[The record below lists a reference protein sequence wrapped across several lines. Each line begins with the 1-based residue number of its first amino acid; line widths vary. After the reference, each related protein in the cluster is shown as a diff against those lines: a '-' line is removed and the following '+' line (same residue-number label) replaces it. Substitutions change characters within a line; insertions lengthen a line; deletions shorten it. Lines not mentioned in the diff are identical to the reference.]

1 MKKLESSL
9 KNMVIVLTAITV
21 IATGLL
27 AYVNQLTAGP
37 IAEANAKALSDAIAV
52 VVPGFDNNPAEA
64 PETIEL
70 DGATYKIYKATKGG
84 EFIGAAVES
93 SANGFGG
100 ALSVLVGFDK
110 EGNIIDYS
118 LLSHA
123 ETPGLGSKAA
133 DWFKKGAKGDIT
145 GMNPGQGAL
154 VVNKDGG
161 QIDAITASTIT
172 TRAFLK
178 AVNNAYAAYSG
189 QNVDGASGATQ
200 QVSETVAE
208 NATACDAQCEGNE
221 ACKQVCD
228 STACKTV
235 CSDKCDPAN
244 CDKADC
250 KKVECPKQDCKNKK
264 IRKEQTM
271 NNFKVLMNGI
281 VKENPT
287 FVLLLGMCPTLGTTA
302 SAINGM
308 GMGLATAFVLICSNV
323 VISAIKNLIPDMV
336 RIPAFVVVIASF
348 VTLLQMIM
356 QAYVPALYA
365 TLGLFIP
372 LIVVN
377 CILLGRAEA
386 FAAKNGPVPSFFDG
400 LGMGLGFT
408 LALTILGG
416 VREFLGTGKLFDI
429 AIMPEQYG
437 MLIFVLAPGAFI
449 ALGYLI
455 AIVNKLKKA

>member
-1 MKKLESSL
+1 MALA
-9 KNMVIVLTAITV
+9 LTGFSVVAG
-21 IATGLL
+21 ALL
-27 AYVNQLTAGP
+27 GWVNDVTAEP
-37 IAEANAKALSDAIAV
+37 IAQANAKTLSDAIAV

-70 DGATYKIYKATKGG
+70 EGVTYKIYKATKGG

-100 ALSVLVGFDK
+100 ALNVLVGFDI
-110 EGNIIDYS
+110 ECNIIDYS

-264 IRKEQTM
+264 
-271 NNFKVLMNGI
+271 
-281 VKENPT
+281 
-287 FVLLLGMCPTLGTTA
+287 
-302 SAINGM
+302 
-308 GMGLATAFVLICSNV
+308 
-323 VISAIKNLIPDMV
+323 
-336 RIPAFVVVIASF
+336 
-348 VTLLQMIM
+348 
-356 QAYVPALYA
+356 
-365 TLGLFIP
+365 
-372 LIVVN
+372 
-377 CILLGRAEA
+377 
-386 FAAKNGPVPSFFDG
+386 
-400 LGMGLGFT
+400 
-408 LALTILGG
+408 
-416 VREFLGTGKLFDI
+416 
-429 AIMPEQYG
+429 
-437 MLIFVLAPGAFI
+437 
-449 ALGYLI
+449 
-455 AIVNKLKKA
+455 